1 MADIDQLI
9 AALVPDDLPKEGTWS
24 YRVLM
29 TVADRGARGATD
41 DELADM
47 LQAPGGL
54 NNIRPRRNE
63 LVGEGLLEDT
73 GERRETSSGKTA
85 TVWTLNRD
93 LREALWP
100 RFTAQ
105 DCEHAAVVDGID
117 RRELTGA
124 QRRWA
129 DSLRG
134 RLALLGRQARRA
146 ASDIGAPAVAFV
158 DDKVLELVLHPT
170 SLDAER
176 AIVRAR
182 LDGEGFELAFRL
194 APAEYDEAE
203 AEESARRYRLRERLR
218 GLPAKP
224 REALASLGPEWVYV
238 LVDQD
243 GQEAE
248 ATDLDGWLSSL
259 AANGGH
265 AGELRA
271 RLDPAALER
280 ARDSLA
286 SRLRD
291 LVVAA
296 LPALMAA
303 ASSAGDPV
311 ATLVEVMHWDEGRAQ
326 ALVALAGRSRQ
337 LLFAG
342 PPGTGKTLA
351 ARTLAGALAG
361 EDQRVRLVQFHPTYA
376 YEDFVEGIRPVLDDE
391 GSGEGLRYELRPG
404 VLRKLIAAAAN
415 NAGDAFF
422 LIIDEINRA
431 NLPRVLG
438 ELLFALEYR
447 GAGNEVELPYSGDEI
462 CVPEN
467 VSLIGT
473 MNTADRSVALMDA
486 AMRRRFKEFRFD
498 VDLEALRRWHAQRT
512 SGDLGDEAAQ
522 RLERLNSE
530 VVALLDSDRAIG
542 HSFLMREDLADVGFG
557 TVWSE
562 DLEPVLR
569 DHLLGRTDD
578 LPALEDAFLGEL

>member
-1 MADIDQLI
+1 VADIDQLI
-9 AALVPDDLPKEGTWS
+9 AVLVPDGLPKEGTWS

-29 TVADRGARGATD
+29 TVADRGSQGATD
-41 DELADM
+41 DELAQM

-63 LVGEGLLEDT
+63 LVGEGLLEDA
-73 GERRETSSGKTA
+73 GDRRETSSGKTA

-93 LREALWP
+93 LREKLWP

-105 DCEHAAVVDGID
+105 DCEHAASVGGID

-124 QRRWA
+124 QRRWGE
-129 DSLRG
+129 SLRG

-146 ASDIGAPAVAFV
+146 ASDVGAAAVAFV
-158 DDKVLELVLHPT
+158 DDKRLELILYPT

-176 AIVRAR
+176 ASVRAH
-182 LDGEGFELAFRL
+182 LDGDGLELVFRV
-194 APAEYDEAE
+194 AAADYVDVDGDEA
-203 AEESARRYRLRERLR
+203 SRRHRLRDRLR
-218 GLPAKP
+218 GLPIEA
-224 REALASLGPEWVYV
+224 RDALASLGPQWDYV
-238 LVDQD
+238 LVD
-243 GQEAE
+243 GGGSETEEA
-248 ATDLDGWLSSL
+248 DLDAWLSSL
-259 AANGGH
+259 SDNDRLG
-265 AGELRA
+265 GELRS
-271 RLDPAALER
+271 RLDPATLAR
-280 ARDSLA
+280 ARDSIAPLF
-286 SRLRD
+286 RD
-291 LVVAA
+291 LAVAA
-296 LPALMAA
+296 LKATIAA
-303 ASSAGDPV
+303 ASSVGDPV
-311 ATLVEVMHWDEGRAQ
+311 ATLAEVMHWDESRAQ
-326 ALVALAGRSRQ
+326 ALVALARRSRQ

-351 ARTLAGALAG
+351 ARTLALALAG
-361 EDQRVRLVQFHPTYA
+361 DDQRVRLVQFHPTYA

-391 GSGEGLRYELRPG
+391 GSGEGVRYELRSG
-404 VLRKLIAAAAN
+404 VLRKLIDDAAGE
-415 NAGDAFF
+415 AGDSFF

-486 AMRRRFKEFRFD
+486 AMRRRFKQFRFD
-498 VDLEALRRWHAQRT
+498 VDLEALRRWHLQRT

-542 HSFLMREDLADVGFG
+542 HSFLMREDLAEVGFT

-562 DLEPVLR
+562 DLESVLR

-578 LPALEDAFLGEL
+578 LPALEEAFLGEL